1 MTPKRVGFIVN
12 SAAGAGRGRERWEEF
27 QRSRCQSSVQEK
39 VLFTSQP
46 GEAVR
51 LAQELATECEVV
63 VAVGGDGVVFEVAS
77 GILLSGAANTQ
88 MGIVPVG
95 TGNDTAIL
103 CGIGDTEQARQAF
116 GSGRTKTLDVIRIRC
131 VNRGTPVTYYSL
143 LYASVGIIGEVLKQ
157 VTPRIKRVFGR
168 RLAYPIGALRA
179 IWKYRAPQ
187 MRVTCGG
194 QSWENRFLLLSAS
207 NAELSGGGMRLAPGA
222 RMDDG
227 LLDVNLAESVGRRAA
242 AVLIWRMSRGHRISH
257 PKLRYFTAHAVAVEA
272 DPPIEVQADG
282 EIIGHTPS
290 RFEVMP
296 QALNVLVP

>member
-27 QRSRCQSSVQEK
+27 QRSRRQSSVQEK

-51 LAQELATECEVV
+51 LAQGLATECEVV

-77 GILLSGAANTQ
+77 GILLSGAEDTR

-95 TGNDTAIL
+95 TGNDTALL
-103 CGIGDTEQARQAF
+103 CGIANVEQAQQVF
-116 GSGRTKTLDVIRIRC
+116 GSGRTKTIDVIRIYC
-131 VNRGTPVTYYSL
+131 QGQGMLVTRYSL

-157 VTPRIKRVFGR
+157 VTPRVKRVFGR
-168 RLAYPIGALRA
+168 RLAYPVGALRA
-179 IWKYRAPQ
+179 IWKYRAPHLH
-187 MRVTCGG
+187 VTCDG
-194 QSWENRFLLLSAS
+194 QIWEKRFLLLCAS

-222 RMDDG
+222 KMDDG
-227 LLDVNLAESVGRRAA
+227 LLDVNLAETVSRRAA

-257 PKLRYFTAHAVAVEA
+257 PKLRYFTARTVAVEA

-282 EIIGHTPS
+282 EIIGHTPAQ
-290 RFEVMP
+290 FEVVP
-296 QALNVLVP
+296 KTLQVLVP